1 VGAIALAALA
11 LAASAL
17 QVSREGSGRL
27 VPTPAVTRHD
37 PFAAELE
44 RCNAITPTSGRD
56 DACERAWTEN
66 RWRFLGAS
74 RQTSPD
80 PVVERREPVT
90 TGDRP

>member
-17 QVSREGSGRL
+17 QVSREGSSLL

-66 RWRFLGAS
+66 RWRFSVHLA
-74 RQTSPD
+74 
-80 PVVERREPVT
+80 
-90 TGDRP
+90 RPLRNRSWNAGNP